1 MRCAL
6 TSNMADAAKATPPPL
21 LVLLPPPRATGSA
34 RSLGDWRRLVGGMER
49 AVATVSVLSVAKRI
63 DACYVEPSVRVAK
76 QYPQFARAARSG

>member
-1 MRCAL
+1 
-6 TSNMADAAKATPPPL
+6 

-63 DACYVEPSVRVAK
+63 DACYEESRCAVQSSTRSLS
-76 QYPQFARAARSG
+76 ARGAGLAELRNGKV